1 MRSFLVQVR
10 SYNFTSLGTADD
22 RHNLEGRSRTSPL
35 KDPFLKESEV
45 ITLHQLKTATEVR
58 FDPAVNVLQTV
69 RKHSTGLANASIDGD
84 HVVIAKA
91 LDHHE

>member
-10 SYNFTSLGTADD
+10 GYNFTSLSTGDN
-22 RHNLEGRSRTSPL
+22 RHDLEGCSRTAPL
-35 KDPFLKESEV
+35 KDPLLKEPEV

-58 FDPAVNVLQTV
+58 FHPAVNVLQTV
-69 RKHSTGLANASIDGD
+69 RKHSTGIANASLHGN